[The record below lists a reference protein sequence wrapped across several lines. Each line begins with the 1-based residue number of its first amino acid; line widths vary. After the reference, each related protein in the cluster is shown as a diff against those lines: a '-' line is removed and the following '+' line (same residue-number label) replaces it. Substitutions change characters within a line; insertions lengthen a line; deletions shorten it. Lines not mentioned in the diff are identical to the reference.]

1 MAEGG
6 GGSVPDHDL
15 RRRFEGQL
23 SKFTNV
29 VKGWQ
34 FRWFVLA
41 PESGRLEYYL
51 LEERNGKCRGSQHL
65 AGAVVL
71 PSEEDSQTFTVNF
84 ATGEIFKLRAS
95 HARERQIWVDRLRA
109 CAHMHNEALA
119 SNHPALTIREFLPP
133 TPPGSRSHISN
144 GEPSEQLQNLSLSVL
159 DAFGSVHDIIHKA
172 DEKQQLLAEAIEAL
186 PLYTPPQSDCKS
198 ASEIATRSKGAGT
211 LSCHDEELLL
221 LKASSQAT
229 VLCMETALA
238 MLQDIRESQL
248 QVPVVV
254 RQTGPRLKTLSQ
266 GGAVTFVPPSPTR
279 SFTGFPA
286 STPRP
291 RSADPSFST

>member
-1 MAEGG
+1 MADG

-34 FRWFVLA
+34 FRWFVLE

-84 ATGEIFKLRAS
+84 ASGEIFKLRAS

-119 SNHPALTIREFLPP
+119 SNHPPFPVREFLPP

-159 DAFGSVHDIIHKA
+159 DAFGSVHDMIHKA
-172 DEKQQLLAEAIEAL
+172 DEKQQQLAEAIEAL
-186 PLYTPPQSDCKS
+186 PLHLTQQSDTRS
-198 ASEIATRSKGAGT
+198 ASEISARSNAGGS

-221 LKASSQAT
+221 LKATSQAT
-229 VLCMETALA
+229 VLCMESALA
-238 MLQDIRESQL
+238 MLQDIRENQL
-248 QVPVVV
+248 QGPVVV

-266 GGAVTFVPPSPTR
+266 GGAASFVPPSPSR
-279 SFTGFPA
+279 SYSGIPM

-291 RSADPSFST
+291 RSADPAFT